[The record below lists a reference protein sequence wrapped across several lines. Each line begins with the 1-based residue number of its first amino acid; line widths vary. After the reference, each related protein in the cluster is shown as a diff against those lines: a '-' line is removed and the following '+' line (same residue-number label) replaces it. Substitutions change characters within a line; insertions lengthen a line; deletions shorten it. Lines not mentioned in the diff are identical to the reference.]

1 MKPINPLPD
10 ETNLDALVAFYLQ
23 AVERGEQPDRQA
35 LMTEHP
41 QSAAALA
48 EFFDDLDKVQAT
60 KVRALPELDA
70 TILTSQTEPKP
81 GAIIGGR
88 YKLLENIG
96 EGGMG
101 SVWVAEQTQ
110 PVK

>member
-1 MKPINPLPD
+1 MQPVNPQPD
-10 ETNLDALVAFYLQ
+10 ETNLDALIAFYLQ

-41 QSAAALA
+41 QYAAALA
-48 EFFDDLDKVQAT
+48 AFFADLDKVQAT
-60 KVRALPELDA
+60 KVQALPELDA
-70 TILTSQTEPKP
+70 TVLTSQIEPKP
-81 GAIIGGR
+81 GAVIGGR

-101 SVWVAEQTQ
+101 SVWVA
-110 PVK
+110 